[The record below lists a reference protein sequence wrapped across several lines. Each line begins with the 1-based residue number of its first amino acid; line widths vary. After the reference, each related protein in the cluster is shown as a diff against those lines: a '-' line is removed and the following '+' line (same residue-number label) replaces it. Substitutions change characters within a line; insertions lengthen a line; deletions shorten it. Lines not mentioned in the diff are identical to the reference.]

1 MNKFLNKN
9 LLPADVKKLSF
20 SELTTLAEEVRSEL
34 ISVVSKF
41 GGHIGPNLG
50 VVELTIALLKS
61 YNPPTDKIIWDV
73 GHQTYVYKMLT
84 GRYDFFRSSLRNADG
99 CCGFSNRDESEY
111 DSFGSG
117 HAGNAIS
124 AALGM
129 AVARDLLKMK
139 EKLIAIVGDGAL
151 SCGISLEA
159 LNNIAGVTKNFIVI
173 INDNEMS
180 IDANVGALSKHLD
193 EIIGETKNE
202 HLARGTR
209 TSRSFSP
216 KLDRRPAQPKK
227 SFFENLGVQYIGPID
242 GHDIEKMVDTF
253 EYANQLN
260 CPVVIHLLTEKGL
273 GYEPAKRD
281 PELFHGLGSFDPLTG
296 KPLQKALKVDS
307 YSTVFGESIE
317 KLAHENDKIVAITA
331 GMCLGTGLSKFRS
344 SFPDRFFDVGIA
356 EEHAV
361 IFAAGLA
368 TKGIRPIVALYAT
381 FSQRAFDCVYHDVCL
396 QNLPVIFAL
405 DRAGFVS
412 DGPTHHGIYDLTW
425 WLNIPNLTIWQP
437 ANQFELKEMLVLALN
452 QNGPTVIRYPKNDCP
467 VYDNLQP
474 VELGQ
479 ASVVSAQGQDA
490 FLWAVGGEVE
500 VALKVMKLLEKYK
513 IKITVVNP
521 RSLKPFDEKLFL
533 KQSRLAPMITL
544 EDHTTS
550 GGVASLVDQI
560 INEAEHDVKCVHLG
574 WPCETIPWGGSNDIR
589 EKYGLLP
596 EQIVDRLRVT
606 VFKGL

>member
-1 MNKFLNKN
+1 MKKFLPQN
-9 LLPADVKKLSF
+9 LFPSDITPLSF
-20 SELTTLAEEVRSEL
+20 SELNELAQEVREEL

-61 YNPPTDKIIWDV
+61 FNPPTDKIVWDV

-84 GRYDFFRSSLRNADG
+84 GRYESFRTSLRNADG
-99 CCGFSNRDESEY
+99 CCGFTNRDESEY

-129 AVARDLLKMK
+129 AVGRDLLNLD
-139 EKLIAIVGDGAL
+139 EKLIAIVGDGSL
-151 SCGISLEA
+151 GCGISLEA

-193 EIIGETKNE
+193 QIIGESENE

-209 TSRSFSP
+209 VGRSFTSN
-216 KLDRRPAQPKK
+216 KDRLSHQPKR
-227 SFFENLGVQYIGPID
+227 SFFENLGVKYIGPID
-242 GHDIEKMVDTF
+242 GHDIEKMVETF
-253 EYANQLN
+253 EQASQLD

-281 PELFHGLGSFDPLTG
+281 PELFHGLGSFDPVTG
-296 KPLQKALKVDS
+296 KPLQKSPKVAS
-307 YSTVFGESIE
+307 YSTVFGNQVE
-317 KLAHENDKIVAITA
+317 KLGHQNDKIVAITA
-331 GMCLGTGLSKFRS
+331 GMCLGTGLYKFKS

-412 DGPTHHGIYDLTW
+412 DGPTHHGIYDLSW

-437 ANQFELKEMLVLALN
+437 ANQIELEEVLVLALAH
-452 QNGPTVIRYPKNDCP
+452 NGPTVIRYPKNDCP
-467 VYDNLQP
+467 TYQNIEL
-474 VELGQ
+474 VEVGK
-479 ASVVSAQGQDA
+479 AAIVDSKGKDA

-500 VALKVMKLLEKYK
+500 VALKVMKRLEKAG

-521 RSLKPFDEKLFL
+521 RSLKPFDKKLFL
-533 KQSRLAPMITL
+533 EQSHLAPMITL

-550 GGVASLVDQI
+550 GGFASLTDQV
-560 INEAEHDVKCVHLG
+560 INEADHAVTCIHLG
-574 WPCETIPWGGSNDIR
+574 WPCETIPWGGANDIR
-589 EKYGLLP
+589 KKYQLLP
-596 EQIVDRLRVT
+596 EQIAEKLLST
-606 VFKGL
+606 VFKGI